1 MRAGL
6 APAPTEPIGVG
17 VAQHPSDSLWDLFSQ
32 SSSAHP
38 VPLEV
43 LGTPLLSGVR
53 VRAVR
58 RQRLQRTE
66 EQL

>member
-1 MRAGL
+1 M
-6 APAPTEPIGVG
+6 APAPTEPIGAG
-17 VAQHPSDSLWDLFSQ
+17 VAQHPPDSLWDLFSQ

-38 VPLEV
+38 VPPEV
-43 LGTPLLSGVR
+43 LGTPLLLSGVR
-53 VRAVR
+53 VRAGR